1 MRTTRLLLVRFLAIT
16 AAIGGAYA
24 GSRGRVPSSGFA
36 TPGVDASYDYVGK
49 NSCLLSPHT

>member
-1 MRTTRLLLVRFLAIT
+1 MRTTRLLLVRFLAFT

-49 NSCLLSPHT
+49 NSCLLSPHA